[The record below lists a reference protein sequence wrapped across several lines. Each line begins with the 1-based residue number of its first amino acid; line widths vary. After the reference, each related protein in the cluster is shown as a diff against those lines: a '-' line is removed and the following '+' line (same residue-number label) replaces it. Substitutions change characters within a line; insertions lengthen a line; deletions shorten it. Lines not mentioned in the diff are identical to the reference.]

1 MGNKHNEQ
9 VAARAIGSGRAVYLG
24 FVPMKAVGA
33 RRCDYSGVCEK
44 PAAYTIAGRAQIGI
58 CDGHAA
64 VVGSRLRIG

>member
-9 VAARAIGSGRAVYLG
+9 VAARAIRSERAVYFG
-24 FVPMKAVGA
+24 FVPMKTIGA

-44 PAAYTIAGRAQIGI
+44 PATYTIAGRAQIGI
-58 CDGHAA
+58 CEAHAA